1 MRHGKNCRAAFGGL
15 GPCPQRHQLAAA
27 AAATVVIVVAA
38 AAIVVAAAAIV
49 AKPTGKQDQD
59 DDPPP
64 VVPIMFC
71 PQHAT
76 SNSHAGLQGIPPR
89 LVQRQADTAPFQ

>member
-1 MRHGKNCRAAFGGL
+1 MPIF
-15 GPCPQRHQLAAA
+15 LAATAIAEA
-27 AAATVVIVVAA
+27 AR
-38 AAIVVAAAAIV
+38 
-49 AKPTGKQDQD
+49 GQDQD

-76 SNSHAGLQGIPPR
+76 SNSHAGLQGIPPQ